1 MRLSYFTDK
10 IRSFLSF
17 KETDITVKLTDRFLL
32 TGSLIIIIL
41 GIYTTY
47 DVSRFS
53 DILFWDETL
62 YMEKGLKLWHS
73 PSLDWGPFYNF
84 WYKLLS
90 YFTQDKIE
98 LYYLNIKILSTLLP
112 LVLFIFLMV
121 NNINPVLS
129 FCVSIL
135 FMYSFM
141 NLPVW
146 PKVSHWCLIVFL
158 VHMIIA
164 RYARNIYVKFIIILC
179 GMILCSYIRPEFY
192 LAYLLFTAYTILHFI
207 VYRKQYSIKYITAYI
222 FVVAILFGI
231 VKLIGNPVNAGGN
244 GRMLIT
250 FGQHFAYNYCNWN
263 HLKFKPFWIDW
274 VFYLQDNFMNISK
287 GEMVKIFLHHIF
299 TNIITYA
306 TAILKIIVS
315 FIFPLFHKYLNIH
328 SILLVS
334 LSFLVISKFSSFTK
348 PSLGNI
354 KSSFQTA
361 NGLQKILFIFCIPT
375 LVSSIIAY
383 PRAHYVLL
391 QIPFFLIL
399 FVLFFQSYVKT
410 ETNFRLLGV
419 ITVLLF
425 FAKPSSDS
433 FDYFDLLREKNSLC
447 NVTTVRYL
455 KENFKEK
462 QLKVFDLEG
471 NINSALPSNFNTNS
485 VDFFTSHSTVV
496 SRYIDS
502 SNTDIIYVTP
512 TLLYSRFTEKDTLL
526 KNWIASP
533 EKYGFKKIKTGNFD
547 AYLLSRLH

>member
-164 RYARNIYVKFIIILC
+164 RYARNIYVKFI
-179 GMILCSYIRPEFY
+179 
-192 LAYLLFTAYTILHFI
+192 
-207 VYRKQYSIKYITAYI
+207 
-222 FVVAILFGI
+222 
-231 VKLIGNPVNAGGN
+231 N
-244 GRMLIT
+244 
-250 FGQHFAYNYCNWN
+250 
-263 HLKFKPFWIDW
+263 
-274 VFYLQDNFMNISK
+274 
-287 GEMVKIFLHHIF
+287 
-299 TNIITYA
+299 
-306 TAILKIIVS
+306 
-315 FIFPLFHKYLNIH
+315 
-328 SILLVS
+328 
-334 LSFLVISKFSSFTK
+334 
-348 PSLGNI
+348 
-354 KSSFQTA
+354 
-361 NGLQKILFIFCIPT
+361 
-375 LVSSIIAY
+375 
-383 PRAHYVLL
+383 
-391 QIPFFLIL
+391 
-399 FVLFFQSYVKT
+399 
-410 ETNFRLLGV
+410 
-419 ITVLLF
+419 
-425 FAKPSSDS
+425 
-433 FDYFDLLREKNSLC
+433 
-447 NVTTVRYL
+447 
-455 KENFKEK
+455 
-462 QLKVFDLEG
+462 
-471 NINSALPSNFNTNS
+471 
-485 VDFFTSHSTVV
+485 
-496 SRYIDS
+496 
-502 SNTDIIYVTP
+502 
-512 TLLYSRFTEKDTLL
+512 
-526 KNWIASP
+526 
-533 EKYGFKKIKTGNFD
+533 
-547 AYLLSRLH
+547 